1 MHYSGVILAGG
12 ESQRM
17 GQDKRFLFINGKPLI
32 VWTVEQLRSL
42 VEEIILVTLEP
53 ELFHIMC
60 PQLVVASDVRLV
72 TDRYPG
78 LGVLAGLHAGL
89 AEAQGDWAFVVAGD
103 MPMLN
108 SALLYTMA
116 TLTYTERADI
126 IVPRWHGELEP
137 LHALYRPSVCA
148 PAAEAVLLQGR
159 RRIISFYSTMRVRI
173 VDEDEV
179 AHVDPKGNSFFNVN
193 TPHEWQMALQY
204 LEARN

>member
-17 GQDKRFLFINGKPLI
+17 GQDKRFLPINGKPLI

-53 ELFHIMC
+53 ELLYRMC
-60 PQLVVASDVRLV
+60 PQLVATPDVRV
-72 TDRYPG
+72 VADRYPG
-78 LGVLAGLHAGL
+78 LGVLAGLQAGL

-108 SALLYTMA
+108 IALLYAMA
-116 TLTYTERADI
+116 TLTRTERVDI
-126 IVPRWHGELEP
+126 IVPRWRGELEP
-137 LHALYRPSVCA
+137 LHALYRPAVCA
-148 PAAEAVLLQGR
+148 SAAEAVLLQGR
-159 RRIISFYSTMRVRI
+159 RRIISFYSTARVHI
-173 VDEDEV
+173 IDEDEV
-179 AHVDPKGNSFFNVN
+179 ARVDPEGNSFFNVN
-193 TPHEWQMALQY
+193 TPREWQAALQY